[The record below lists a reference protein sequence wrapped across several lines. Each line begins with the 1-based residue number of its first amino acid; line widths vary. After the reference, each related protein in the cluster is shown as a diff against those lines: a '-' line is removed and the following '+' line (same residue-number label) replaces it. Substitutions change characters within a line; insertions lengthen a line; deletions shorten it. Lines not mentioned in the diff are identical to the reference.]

1 MMGPHGNAIETTSSE
16 TPWFLDSSAT
26 HHFTPDSSNLDN
38 SMPFLGEELVMMR
51 NGNTISIS
59 NISSIVLKSP
69 FKDTKLN
76 HIFHMLAISKQLLSV
91 SKLCHDNKAFFEF
104 HPNFFLVKDLCSRNI
119 LLENFLYGLTL
130 IE

>member
-38 SMPFLGEELVMMR
+38 SMSFLGEELVMMR

-91 SKLCHDNKAFFEF
+91 SKLCHDNKALF
-104 HPNFFLVKDLCSRNI
+104 
-119 LLENFLYGLTL
+119 
-130 IE
+130 